1 MNKNDLRFQKT
12 ELAIRNAYISL
23 KKRSKSAVKVVDL
36 CDAAMINKTTF
47 YAHYETIEHL
57 HKTICSEFVSEVL
70 ATSRGLE
77 KFSVDIKA
85 AMYSILEQ
93 FSKRMSYIKMLYGDN
108 LYEFVNDF
116 ERLFLKAVFKNNND
130 EDYELAV
137 RFCIGGAFRLFLTE
151 KNPVRLEKTF
161 ALVESIL
168 LKDNPKP
175 QM

>member
-23 KKRSKSAVKVVDL
+23 KKRNKSAVKVVDL

-57 HKTICSEFVSEVL
+57 HKTICNEFVSEVL
-70 ATSRGLE
+70 MTSRGLE
-77 KFSVDIKA
+77 IFSVDLKA

-93 FSKRMSYIKMLYGDN
+93 FTKRMSYIKMLYGEN
-108 LYEFVNDF
+108 FYEFVNDF
-116 ERLFLKAVFKNNND
+116 ERLFLKAVLENNNN

-151 KNPVRLEKTF
+151 KDPVRLEKTF

-168 LKDNPKP
+168 LKAT
-175 QM
+175 

>member
-23 KKRSKSAVKVVDL
+23 KKQNKSAVKVVDL

-47 YAHYETIEHL
+47 YAHYETIDHL
-57 HKTICSEFVSEVL
+57 HKTICNEFVSEVL
-70 ATSRGLE
+70 ITSKGLE
-77 KFSVDIKA
+77 IFNVDLKA

-93 FSKRMSYIKMLYGDN
+93 FTKKMSYIKMLYGEN
-108 LYEFVNDF
+108 FYEFVNDF
-116 ERLFLKAVFKNNND
+116 ERLFLKAVFENND
-130 EDYELAV
+130 NEDYELAV

-151 KNPVRLEKTF
+151 KDPVRLEKTF

-168 LKDNPKP
+168 LKAT
-175 QM
+175 